1 MTEYKK
7 VFLDTT
13 PLIYFL
19 DDDIHFGLKT
29 RQIFEEILYN
39 DRLLLTS
46 VLTCMEYLV
55 HPYRTNNQAKIKA
68 CADFLNDCHIP
79 VLSINLEIA
88 TRAAQIR
95 AAYKNISN
103 HWMHYNWQ
111 PLVYMD
117 ATLFSQTT
125 SSSDNSVK
133 FTASPSTIGLQKD
146 NIMQNSSV
154 AKNSS
159 SSRGSFFAGSISC
172 FSIWFSFYHQ

>member
-95 AAYKNISN
+95 AAYKDFKSLDAL
-103 HWMHYNWQ
+103 Q
-111 PLVYMD
+111 LATACVYGCD
-117 ATLFSQTT
+117 AFLTNDEQLRQFREIHCL
-125 SSSDNSVK
+125 
-133 FTASPSTIGLQKD
+133 TIDDWLTE
-146 NIMQNSSV
+146 
-154 AKNSS
+154 
-159 SSRGSFFAGSISC
+159 R
-172 FSIWFSFYHQ
+172 

>member
-68 CADFLNDCHIP
+68 CADFLTDCHIP

-95 AAYKNISN
+95 AAYKDFKSLDAL
-103 HWMHYNWQ
+103 Q
-111 PLVYMD
+111 LATACVYGCD
-117 ATLFSQTT
+117 AFLTNDKQLRQFREIHCL
-125 SSSDNSVK
+125 
-133 FTASPSTIGLQKD
+133 TIDDWLTE
-146 NIMQNSSV
+146 
-154 AKNSS
+154 
-159 SSRGSFFAGSISC
+159 R
-172 FSIWFSFYHQ
+172 

>member
-19 DDDIHFGLKT
+19 DDDIHFGPKT

-95 AAYKNISN
+95 AAYKDFKSLDAL
-103 HWMHYNWQ
+103 Q
-111 PLVYMD
+111 LATACVYGCD
-117 ATLFSQTT
+117 AFLTNDKQLRQFREIHCL
-125 SSSDNSVK
+125 
-133 FTASPSTIGLQKD
+133 TIDDWLTE
-146 NIMQNSSV
+146 
-154 AKNSS
+154 
-159 SSRGSFFAGSISC
+159 R
-172 FSIWFSFYHQ
+172 

>member
-95 AAYKNISN
+95 ADYKDFKSLDAL
-103 HWMHYNWQ
+103 Q
-111 PLVYMD
+111 LATACVYGCD
-117 ATLFSQTT
+117 AFLTNDKQLRQFREIHCL
-125 SSSDNSVK
+125 
-133 FTASPSTIGLQKD
+133 TIDDWLTE
-146 NIMQNSSV
+146 
-154 AKNSS
+154 
-159 SSRGSFFAGSISC
+159 R
-172 FSIWFSFYHQ
+172 

>member
-95 AAYKNISN
+95 AAYKDFKSLDAL
-103 HWMHYNWQ
+103 Q
-111 PLVYMD
+111 LATACVYGCD
-117 ATLFSQTT
+117 AFLTNDKQLRQFREIHCLT
-125 SSSDNSVK
+125 SDDWL
-133 FTASPSTIGLQKD
+133 IE
-146 NIMQNSSV
+146 
-154 AKNSS
+154 
-159 SSRGSFFAGSISC
+159 R
-172 FSIWFSFYHQ
+172 

>member
-95 AAYKNISN
+95 TAYKDFKSLDAL
-103 HWMHYNWQ
+103 Q
-111 PLVYMD
+111 LATACVYGCD
-117 ATLFSQTT
+117 AFLTNDKQLRQFREIHCL
-125 SSSDNSVK
+125 
-133 FTASPSTIGLQKD
+133 TIDDWLTE
-146 NIMQNSSV
+146 
-154 AKNSS
+154 
-159 SSRGSFFAGSISC
+159 R
-172 FSIWFSFYHQ
+172 

>member
-88 TRAAQIR
+88 TKAAQIR
-95 AAYKNISN
+95 AAYKDFKSLDAL
-103 HWMHYNWQ
+103 Q
-111 PLVYMD
+111 LATACVYGCD
-117 ATLFSQTT
+117 AFLTNDKQLRQFREIHCL
-125 SSSDNSVK
+125 
-133 FTASPSTIGLQKD
+133 TIDDWLTE
-146 NIMQNSSV
+146 
-154 AKNSS
+154 
-159 SSRGSFFAGSISC
+159 R
-172 FSIWFSFYHQ
+172 

>member
-95 AAYKNISN
+95 AAYKDFKSLDALQLATACVYGCDAFLTNDKQLRQFREI
-103 HWMHYNWQ
+103 HCLTIDNW
-111 PLVYMD
+111 L
-117 ATLFSQTT
+117 TE
-125 SSSDNSVK
+125 
-133 FTASPSTIGLQKD
+133 
-146 NIMQNSSV
+146 
-154 AKNSS
+154 
-159 SSRGSFFAGSISC
+159 R
-172 FSIWFSFYHQ
+172 

>member
-79 VLSINLEIA
+79 VLSINLEIT

-95 AAYKNISN
+95 AAYKDFKSLDALQLANAC
-103 HWMHYNWQ
+103 
-111 PLVYMD
+111 VYGCD
-117 ATLFSQTT
+117 AFLTNDKQLRQFREIHCL
-125 SSSDNSVK
+125 
-133 FTASPSTIGLQKD
+133 TIDDWLTE
-146 NIMQNSSV
+146 
-154 AKNSS
+154 
-159 SSRGSFFAGSISC
+159 R
-172 FSIWFSFYHQ
+172 

>member
-55 HPYRTNNQAKIKA
+55 HPY
-68 CADFLNDCHIP
+68 P
-79 VLSINLEIA
+79 V
-88 TRAAQIR
+88 
-95 AAYKNISN
+95 
-103 HWMHYNWQ
+103 
-111 PLVYMD
+111 
-117 ATLFSQTT
+117 
-125 SSSDNSVK
+125 
-133 FTASPSTIGLQKD
+133 
-146 NIMQNSSV
+146 
-154 AKNSS
+154 
-159 SSRGSFFAGSISC
+159 
-172 FSIWFSFYHQ
+172 

>member
-55 HPYRTNNQAKIKA
+55 HPQRTNNQAKIKA

-95 AAYKNISN
+95 AAYKDFKSLDAL
-103 HWMHYNWQ
+103 Q
-111 PLVYMD
+111 LATACVYGCD
-117 ATLFSQTT
+117 AFLTKNKQLRQFREIHCL
-125 SSSDNSVK
+125 
-133 FTASPSTIGLQKD
+133 TIDDWL
-146 NIMQNSSV
+146 IE
-154 AKNSS
+154 
-159 SSRGSFFAGSISC
+159 R
-172 FSIWFSFYHQ
+172 

>member
-95 AAYKNISN
+95 AAYKDFKSLDAL
-103 HWMHYNWQ
+103 Q
-111 PLVYMD
+111 LATACVYGCD
-117 ATLFSQTT
+117 AFLTNDKQLRQFREIHCL
-125 SSSDNSVK
+125 
-133 FTASPSTIGLQKD
+133 TIDDWLTE
-146 NIMQNSSV
+146 
-154 AKNSS
+154 
-159 SSRGSFFAGSISC
+159 R
-172 FSIWFSFYHQ
+172 

>member
-95 AAYKNISN
+95 AAYKDFKSLDTL
-103 HWMHYNWQ
+103 Q
-111 PLVYMD
+111 LATACVYGCD
-117 ATLFSQTT
+117 AFLTNDKQLRQFREIHCL
-125 SSSDNSVK
+125 
-133 FTASPSTIGLQKD
+133 TIDDWLTE
-146 NIMQNSSV
+146 
-154 AKNSS
+154 
-159 SSRGSFFAGSISC
+159 R
-172 FSIWFSFYHQ
+172 

>member
-68 CADFLNDCHIP
+68 CADFLTDCHIP

-95 AAYKNISN
+95 AAYKDFKSLDAL
-103 HWMHYNWQ
+103 Q
-111 PLVYMD
+111 LATACVYGCD
-117 ATLFSQTT
+117 AFLTNDKQLRQFREIHCL
-125 SSSDNSVK
+125 
-133 FTASPSTIGLQKD
+133 TIDDWL
-146 NIMQNSSV
+146 IE
-154 AKNSS
+154 
-159 SSRGSFFAGSISC
+159 R
-172 FSIWFSFYHQ
+172 

>member
-95 AAYKNISN
+95 AAYKDFKSLDAL
-103 HWMHYNWQ
+103 Q
-111 PLVYMD
+111 LATACVYGCD
-117 ATLFSQTT
+117 AFLTKNKQLRQFREIHCL
-125 SSSDNSVK
+125 
-133 FTASPSTIGLQKD
+133 TIDDWL
-146 NIMQNSSV
+146 IE
-154 AKNSS
+154 
-159 SSRGSFFAGSISC
+159 R
-172 FSIWFSFYHQ
+172 

>member
-95 AAYKNISN
+95 AAYKDFKSLDALQLATACVYGCDAFLTNDK
-103 HWMHYNWQ
+103 Q
-111 PLVYMD
+111 PRQFREIHCL
-117 ATLFSQTT
+117 
-125 SSSDNSVK
+125 
-133 FTASPSTIGLQKD
+133 TIDDWL
-146 NIMQNSSV
+146 IE
-154 AKNSS
+154 
-159 SSRGSFFAGSISC
+159 R
-172 FSIWFSFYHQ
+172 

>member
-95 AAYKNISN
+95 AAYKDFKSLDAL
-103 HWMHYNWQ
+103 Q
-111 PLVYMD
+111 LATACVYGCD
-117 ATLFSQTT
+117 AFLTNDKQLRHFREI
-125 SSSDNSVK
+125 
-133 FTASPSTIGLQKD
+133 PCLTIDDWLNK
-146 NIMQNSSV
+146 
-154 AKNSS
+154 
-159 SSRGSFFAGSISC
+159 R
-172 FSIWFSFYHQ
+172 

>member
-79 VLSINLEIA
+79 LLSINLEIA

-95 AAYKNISN
+95 AAYKDFKSLDAL
-103 HWMHYNWQ
+103 Q
-111 PLVYMD
+111 LATACVYGCD
-117 ATLFSQTT
+117 AFLTNDKQLRQFREIHCL
-125 SSSDNSVK
+125 
-133 FTASPSTIGLQKD
+133 TIDDWLTE
-146 NIMQNSSV
+146 
-154 AKNSS
+154 
-159 SSRGSFFAGSISC
+159 R
-172 FSIWFSFYHQ
+172 

>member
-39 DRLLLTS
+39 NRLLLTS

-95 AAYKNISN
+95 AAYKDFKSLDAL
-103 HWMHYNWQ
+103 Q
-111 PLVYMD
+111 LATACVYGCD
-117 ATLFSQTT
+117 AFLTNDKQLRQFREIHCL
-125 SSSDNSVK
+125 
-133 FTASPSTIGLQKD
+133 TIDDWLTE
-146 NIMQNSSV
+146 
-154 AKNSS
+154 
-159 SSRGSFFAGSISC
+159 R
-172 FSIWFSFYHQ
+172 

>member
-95 AAYKNISN
+95 AAYKDFKSLDALQLANAC
-103 HWMHYNWQ
+103 
-111 PLVYMD
+111 VYGCD
-117 ATLFSQTT
+117 AFLTNDKQLRQFREIHCL
-125 SSSDNSVK
+125 
-133 FTASPSTIGLQKD
+133 TIDDWLTE
-146 NIMQNSSV
+146 
-154 AKNSS
+154 
-159 SSRGSFFAGSISC
+159 R
-172 FSIWFSFYHQ
+172 

>member
-19 DDDIHFGLKT
+19 DDDIHFGLKA

-95 AAYKNISN
+95 AAYKDFKSLDAL
-103 HWMHYNWQ
+103 Q
-111 PLVYMD
+111 LATACVYGCD
-117 ATLFSQTT
+117 AFLTNDKQLRQFREIHCL
-125 SSSDNSVK
+125 
-133 FTASPSTIGLQKD
+133 TIDDWLTE
-146 NIMQNSSV
+146 
-154 AKNSS
+154 
-159 SSRGSFFAGSISC
+159 R
-172 FSIWFSFYHQ
+172 

>member
-95 AAYKNISN
+95 AAYKDFKSLDAL
-103 HWMHYNWQ
+103 Q
-111 PLVYMD
+111 LASACVYGCD
-117 ATLFSQTT
+117 AFLTNDKQLRQFREIHCL
-125 SSSDNSVK
+125 
-133 FTASPSTIGLQKD
+133 TIDDWLTE
-146 NIMQNSSV
+146 
-154 AKNSS
+154 
-159 SSRGSFFAGSISC
+159 R
-172 FSIWFSFYHQ
+172 

>member
-95 AAYKNISN
+95 AAYKDFKS
-103 HWMHYNWQ
+103 
-111 PLVYMD
+111 LD
-117 ATLFSQTT
+117 ALQLA
-125 SSSDNSVK
+125 
-133 FTASPSTIGLQKD
+133 TACAYGCDAFLTNDKQLRQFREIHCLTIDDWL
-146 NIMQNSSV
+146 IE
-154 AKNSS
+154 
-159 SSRGSFFAGSISC
+159 R
-172 FSIWFSFYHQ
+172 

>member
-95 AAYKNISN
+95 AAYKDFKSLDAL
-103 HWMHYNWQ
+103 Q
-111 PLVYMD
+111 LATACVYGCD
-117 ATLFSQTT
+117 AFLTNDKQLRRFREIHCL
-125 SSSDNSVK
+125 
-133 FTASPSTIGLQKD
+133 TIDDWLTE
-146 NIMQNSSV
+146 
-154 AKNSS
+154 
-159 SSRGSFFAGSISC
+159 R
-172 FSIWFSFYHQ
+172 

>member
-1 MTEYKK
+1 MLKIMLKDYATMTEYKK

-95 AAYKNISN
+95 AAYKDFKSLDAL
-103 HWMHYNWQ
+103 Q
-111 PLVYMD
+111 LATACVYGCD
-117 ATLFSQTT
+117 AFLTNDKQLRQFREIHCL
-125 SSSDNSVK
+125 
-133 FTASPSTIGLQKD
+133 TINDWLTE
-146 NIMQNSSV
+146 
-154 AKNSS
+154 
-159 SSRGSFFAGSISC
+159 R
-172 FSIWFSFYHQ
+172 

>member
-88 TRAAQIR
+88 IRAAQIR
-95 AAYKNISN
+95 AAYKDFKSLDAL
-103 HWMHYNWQ
+103 Q
-111 PLVYMD
+111 LATACVYGCD
-117 ATLFSQTT
+117 AFLTNDKQLRQFREIHCL
-125 SSSDNSVK
+125 
-133 FTASPSTIGLQKD
+133 TIDDWLTE
-146 NIMQNSSV
+146 
-154 AKNSS
+154 
-159 SSRGSFFAGSISC
+159 R
-172 FSIWFSFYHQ
+172 

>member
-95 AAYKNISN
+95 AAYKDFKSLDALQLATA
-103 HWMHYNWQ
+103 W
-111 PLVYMD
+111 VYGCD
-117 ATLFSQTT
+117 YFL
-125 SSSDNSVK
+125 
-133 FTASPSTIGLQKD
+133 TIDKQLRQ
-146 NIMQNSSV
+146 
-154 AKNSS
+154 
-159 SSRGSFFAGSISC
+159 
-172 FSIWFSFYHQ
+172 

>member
-95 AAYKNISN
+95 AAYKDFKSLDAL
-103 HWMHYNWQ
+103 Q
-111 PLVYMD
+111 LATACVYGCD
-117 ATLFSQTT
+117 AFLTKNKQLRQFREIHCL
-125 SSSDNSVK
+125 
-133 FTASPSTIGLQKD
+133 TIDDWLTE
-146 NIMQNSSV
+146 
-154 AKNSS
+154 
-159 SSRGSFFAGSISC
+159 R
-172 FSIWFSFYHQ
+172 

>member
-95 AAYKNISN
+95 AEYKDFKSLDAL
-103 HWMHYNWQ
+103 Q
-111 PLVYMD
+111 LATACVYGCD
-117 ATLFSQTT
+117 AFLTNDKQLRQFREIHCL
-125 SSSDNSVK
+125 
-133 FTASPSTIGLQKD
+133 TIDDWLTE
-146 NIMQNSSV
+146 
-154 AKNSS
+154 
-159 SSRGSFFAGSISC
+159 R
-172 FSIWFSFYHQ
+172 

>member
-13 PLIYFL
+13 PLIFFL

-95 AAYKNISN
+95 AAYKDFKSLDAL
-103 HWMHYNWQ
+103 Q
-111 PLVYMD
+111 LATACVYGCD
-117 ATLFSQTT
+117 AFLTNDKQLRQFREIHCL
-125 SSSDNSVK
+125 
-133 FTASPSTIGLQKD
+133 TIDDWLTE
-146 NIMQNSSV
+146 
-154 AKNSS
+154 
-159 SSRGSFFAGSISC
+159 R
-172 FSIWFSFYHQ
+172 

>member
-68 CADFLNDCHIP
+68 FADFLNDCHIP

-95 AAYKNISN
+95 AAYKDFKSLDAL
-103 HWMHYNWQ
+103 Q
-111 PLVYMD
+111 LATACVYGCD
-117 ATLFSQTT
+117 AFLTNDKQLRQFREIHCL
-125 SSSDNSVK
+125 
-133 FTASPSTIGLQKD
+133 TIDDWLTE
-146 NIMQNSSV
+146 
-154 AKNSS
+154 
-159 SSRGSFFAGSISC
+159 R
-172 FSIWFSFYHQ
+172 

>member
-68 CADFLNDCHIP
+68 CADFLTDCHIP

-95 AAYKNISN
+95 AAYKDFKSLDAL
-103 HWMHYNWQ
+103 Q
-111 PLVYMD
+111 LATACVYGCD
-117 ATLFSQTT
+117 AFLTNDKQLRQFHEIHCL
-125 SSSDNSVK
+125 
-133 FTASPSTIGLQKD
+133 TIDDWLTE
-146 NIMQNSSV
+146 
-154 AKNSS
+154 
-159 SSRGSFFAGSISC
+159 R
-172 FSIWFSFYHQ
+172 

>member
-95 AAYKNISN
+95 AAYKDFKSLDAF
-103 HWMHYNWQ
+103 Q
-111 PLVYMD
+111 LATACVYGCD
-117 ATLFSQTT
+117 AFLTNDKQLRQFREIHCL
-125 SSSDNSVK
+125 
-133 FTASPSTIGLQKD
+133 TIDDWLTE
-146 NIMQNSSV
+146 
-154 AKNSS
+154 
-159 SSRGSFFAGSISC
+159 R
-172 FSIWFSFYHQ
+172 

>member
-95 AAYKNISN
+95 AAYKDFKSLDAL
-103 HWMHYNWQ
+103 Q
-111 PLVYMD
+111 LATACVYGCD
-117 ATLFSQTT
+117 AFLTNDKQLRQFREIHCL
-125 SSSDNSVK
+125 
-133 FTASPSTIGLQKD
+133 TIDDWLTK
-146 NIMQNSSV
+146 
-154 AKNSS
+154 
-159 SSRGSFFAGSISC
+159 R
-172 FSIWFSFYHQ
+172 

>member
-95 AAYKNISN
+95 AAYKDFKSLDAL
-103 HWMHYNWQ
+103 Q
-111 PLVYMD
+111 LATACVYGCD
-117 ATLFSQTT
+117 AFLTNDKQLRQFREIHCL
-125 SSSDNSVK
+125 
-133 FTASPSTIGLQKD
+133 TINDWLTE
-146 NIMQNSSV
+146 
-154 AKNSS
+154 
-159 SSRGSFFAGSISC
+159 R
-172 FSIWFSFYHQ
+172 

>member
-68 CADFLNDCHIP
+68 CADFLTDCHIP

-95 AAYKNISN
+95 AAYKDFKSLDAL
-103 HWMHYNWQ
+103 Q
-111 PLVYMD
+111 LATACVYGCD
-117 ATLFSQTT
+117 AFLTNDKQLRQFHEIHCL
-125 SSSDNSVK
+125 
-133 FTASPSTIGLQKD
+133 TID
-146 NIMQNSSV
+146 DWHTE
-154 AKNSS
+154 
-159 SSRGSFFAGSISC
+159 R
-172 FSIWFSFYHQ
+172 

>member
-95 AAYKNISN
+95 AAYKDFKSLDAL
-103 HWMHYNWQ
+103 Q
-111 PLVYMD
+111 LATACVYGCD
-117 ATLFSQTT
+117 AFLTNDKQLRQFREIHCL
-125 SSSDNSVK
+125 
-133 FTASPSTIGLQKD
+133 TID
-146 NIMQNSSV
+146 D
-154 AKNSS
+154 
-159 SSRGSFFAGSISC
+159 
-172 FSIWFSFYHQ
+172 